1 MGFCKRNV
9 VVWLE
14 IYDVDVEIILYIQ
27 WIDEMLGVLFVL
39 VIWYRC
45 IGYIVFMYYKG
56 FKWMEGFGWVIVFVD
71 LVEFVWCV

>member
-1 MGFCKRNV
+1 
-9 VVWLE
+9 
-14 IYDVDVEIILYIQ
+14 
-27 WIDEMLGVLFVL
+27 MLGVLFVL